1 MDTKV
6 EQELF
11 GVRADDTDFLDR
23 LACMGELLIAGTK
36 SGRISGKKPSETAKP
51 NENSN
56 VSGALWEQ
64 QEDV

>member
-23 LACMGELLIAGTK
+23 LSSYGELRITGTK
-36 SGRISGKKPSETAKP
+36 SGRVSGKKPSETAKP

-56 VSGALWEQ
+56 VSGALREQ